1 MAVLGDGLERGAVA
15 GMNIPRVLI
24 IAGSDSGGGAGL
36 QADLKTISALGAF
49 GMTAITALTAQNTTG
64 VLGIIE
70 VLPEFA
76 ALQIKACAIDIG
88 CDSVKTGMLANTSII
103 ETVAASVSEHHLQPL
118 VVDLVMISKSGAQL
132 LPPDAIAALKAKLLP
147 LATVV
152 TPNLHEAAA
161 LVGTEIGDLEGM
173 KAAARAIRDLGADN
187 VVVKGGHLA
196 GGAVD
201 VLYDGREF
209 TEFRV
214 KRVENR
220 NTHGTGCIFA
230 SAIAAHLARNRT
242 VKESVAMAKEFV
254 TVAIHHGL
262 SIGKG
267 YGPANPMAARPTS
280 SRSAEHTSGENE

>member
-1 MAVLGDGLERGAVA
+1 
-15 GMNIPRVLI
+15 MNIPRVLI
-24 IAGSDSGGGAGL
+24 IAGSDSSGGAGL
-36 QADLKTISALGAF
+36 QADLKTISALGGF

-70 VLPEFA
+70 VLPEFV

-88 CDSVKTGMLANTSII
+88 FDAVKTGMLANTRII
-103 ETVAASVSEHHLQPL
+103 ETVAASVSEHRLLPL
-118 VVDLVMISKSGAQL
+118 VVDPVMISKSGAPL
-132 LPPDAIAALKAKLLP
+132 LPPDAVAALKTNLLP

-161 LVGTEIGDLEGM
+161 LVGFEVGDLDRM
-173 KAAARAIRDLGADN
+173 KAAARAIHDLGSHN

-196 GGAVD
+196 GVAAD

-209 TEFRV
+209 TEFRI
-214 KRVENR
+214 KRVETR

-230 SAIAAHLARNRT
+230 SAIAAHLAHKRT

-254 TVAIHHGL
+254 TVAIHYGL

-267 YGPANPMAARPTS
+267 YGPANPMATRPTS
-280 SRSAEHTSGENE
+280 SRSDEQTGAVNEY